1 MTWSGRCVIWQRF
14 PCWEQRLLLVLDFL
28 QVAQV
33 LSQPFR
39 LDFEHSG
46 GRAAHAPDFLAV

>member
-1 MTWSGRCVIWQRF
+1 MIWQRF